1 MNDEKRLF
9 FAAETVA
16 VWPREFPEGRIL
28 DEENRHFT
36 LAFLG
41 STSLSQ
47 LLEKMKAIPTPS
59 SHLGIGGYSTQWVF
73 LPHEPQPRVVAVEVE
88 MFSNALIVYQK
99 ILAEWLKQ
107 QGYLQ
112 KDTRPF
118 FPHITVARGSFDIE
132 EWKKIP
138 CWIPFYISSITLME
152 SLGNSNY
159 KPIWKHP
166 LIPPFEEIEHTADIA
181 FLIRGKN
188 IQELWLH
195 AQLALAFKF
204 PLLISFLSKEKEF
217 NSLDTVIAALNNLIA
232 RADLEIGVPFKAVS
246 YHDEMAYHLNHLEWK
261 MIVDV

>member
-1 MNDEKRLF
+1 MKDEKRLF
-9 FAAETVA
+9 FAAEIVVA
-16 VWPREFPEGRIL
+16 WPREFPSGRIL

-41 STSLSQ
+41 STSLAQ
-47 LLEKMKAIPTPS
+47 LLEKMKAMPTPS
-59 SHLGIGGYSTQWVF
+59 FHVGIGGYSTRWVF
-73 LPHEPQPRVVAVEVE
+73 LPSEQQPRVAAVEVE
-88 MFSNALIVYQK
+88 VSDDLVVYQK
-99 ILAEWLKQ
+99 TLADWLKQ

-112 KDTRPF
+112 KERRPF

-132 EWKKIP
+132 EWKKVP
-138 CWIPFYISSITLME
+138 CSIPFYICSITLME

-159 KPIWKHP
+159 RPIWKHP

-204 PLLISFLSKEKEF
+204 PPLIPFLAQEKEF
-217 NSLDTVIAALNNLIA
+217 NSLDTVIAALNGLVA
-232 RADLEIGVPFKAVS
+232 RADVEIGIPFKAVS
-246 YHDEMAYHLNHLEWK
+246 YHDEMAYHSNHLEWK